1 MARAFKAAAVIAA
14 VGAWLAVTPR
24 FLQPQD
30 PTQRTILLY
39 DGVCNLCDGVGENS
53 ILGLHSSCC
62 LEYSLHNL
70 IQTYQNCALSWNLL
84 DVHRAVHFVADHD
97 PQKNVVMGPIQRHPQ
112 LLQDFDAPGDLSTV
126 VVIQD
131 GGFGDACVVIS
142 VPLKLQSLY
151 RTGNSAVVVVLRK
164 AKFTPTPQLLFEFL
178 LYSRYVVVP
187 KLVLWLLLSQ
197 YARRTKIDCGNASR
211 SQMTFFVSNLCLLM
225 AQAPYYLGSA
235 FVVVPPF
242 IRDFVYNRVA
252 ANR

>member
-39 DGVCNLCDGVGENS
+39 DGVCNLCDGV
-53 ILGLHSSCC
+53 
-62 LEYSLHNL
+62 
-70 IQTYQNCALSWNLL
+70 
-84 DVHRAVHFVADHD
+84 VHFVADHD

-131 GGFGDACVVIS
+131 GQVYTHSTA
-142 VPLKLQSLY
+142 
-151 RTGNSAVVVVLRK
+151 ALRIL
-164 AKFTPTPQLLFEFL
+164 ALLE
-178 LYSRYVVVP
+178 
-187 KLVLWLLLSQ
+187 
-197 YARRTKIDCGNASR
+197 
-211 SQMTFFVSNLCLLM
+211 
-225 AQAPYYLGSA
+225 APYYLGSA

-252 ANR
+252 ANRYLIFGKSDTCRAPDPDLQSRFLEPEVTSD